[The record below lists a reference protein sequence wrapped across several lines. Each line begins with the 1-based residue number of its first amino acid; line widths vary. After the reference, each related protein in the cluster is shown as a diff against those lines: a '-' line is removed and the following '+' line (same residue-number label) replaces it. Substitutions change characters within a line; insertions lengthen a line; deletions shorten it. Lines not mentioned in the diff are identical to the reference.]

1 MIVLQE
7 GELEHAKKVYETK
20 LETTK
25 AKENFL
31 TEKSKELSSQEER
44 LTSERTALEKDIS
57 DFREREEKF
66 NREIEQIQQ
75 MHKIKQKKI
84 KLDVGGTI
92 FSTSLAT
99 LQRDPNTLLAAMFSG
114 RHELELDEEDNSYFI
129 DRDGTFFR
137 FILNFLRDGYI
148 EAGVLPSDGNV
159 LREILR
165 EAKHYQVAEL
175 VSFLEEQLQRSPSAQ
190 STGSAKSF

>member
-1 MIVLQE
+1 LLQE
-7 GELEHAKKVYETK
+7 GELEHARKVYETK

-44 LTSERTALEKDIS
+44 LSSERTALEKDIA
-57 DFREREEKF
+57 DLREREEKF
-66 NREIEQIQQ
+66 NREMEQVQQ

-84 KLDVGGTI
+84 KIDVGGTI

-114 RHELELDEEDNSYFI
+114 RHEIELDEEDNSYFI

-137 FILNFLRDGYI
+137 FILNFLRDGYV
-148 EAGVLPSDGNV
+148 EQGVLPNDSNV

>member
-1 MIVLQE
+1 M
-7 GELEHAKKVYETK
+7 G
-20 LETTK
+20 
-25 AKENFL
+25 
-31 TEKSKELSSQEER
+31 SQEER
-44 LTSERTALEKDIS
+44 LSSERNALEKDIS

-66 NREIEQIQQ
+66 NQEIQQ
-75 MHKIKQKKI
+75 IEKMHKIKQKKI

-148 EAGVLPSDGNV
+148 EQGILPHDQNV